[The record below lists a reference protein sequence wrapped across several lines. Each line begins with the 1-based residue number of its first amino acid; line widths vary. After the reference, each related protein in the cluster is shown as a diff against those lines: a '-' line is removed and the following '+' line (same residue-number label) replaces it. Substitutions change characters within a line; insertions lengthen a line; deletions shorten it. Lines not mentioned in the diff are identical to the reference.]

1 MSRRFKPNKGGGR
14 HNANNHGPSYKAP
27 PWVKNQRGKRRGRGR
42 GGGSGGGRGGGGR
55 GGGGRDGDG
64 GGSRG
69 RGRGGRGGKG
79 RPDAPAYLLQTDG
92 RKQRGVSEYDSNAVG
107 LIDVT
112 VRLPQ
117 QYRKD
122 EIFDLS
128 MTETDQGLIT
138 NLLRELET
146 TVDDTSIVESE
157 LNAVEVEEVQGQPK
171 APSLATKSP
180 PLVPPPTSNGSLRLV
195 QLPQKQNKM
204 ADVVN
209 SAGPRST
216 EAVAAPSSPVD
227 SILLDYLTNHMRFT
241 EQDARRGL
249 ESCQAS
255 VRPNAALDSA
265 VPLTSDER
273 EALLETLLDWLCLNL
288 PPKVLEEGF
297 RRRKNGREETEARL
311 ISTGQARLM
320 KITSNHKGLTL
331 VKANWKLEARISHFC
346 SFGFDRNRVK
356 SSLATW
362 LRANGDRD
370 LARDNTEEENQHIFE
385 DLMMSLYTEDHKVK
399 AKMAAQSCGID
410 DMSDEEL
417 REMIEDETM
426 ALTSIYGDNVI
437 QQHSPWT
444 YTISLT
450 LPWLGDLKEWV
461 LKVGIDGALGET
473 LCNDSA
479 TQLCHATLHVA
490 MPKRLIKYPKDPAL
504 IIFVSKFL
512 PPAANREITLA
523 LIDTLCGEAGQP
535 MLYSVV
541 DNLLNENSAYLIAR
555 KHLQAK
561 AGKIKV
567 KPVAAIPVKKTVL
580 KEIVVESDEAIAARL
595 KSERKKLQ
603 HLMIQKERQR
613 VIDAEAAAV
622 QLRADVLAR
631 KNEEVE
637 RVRQE
642 AEKRAKAMRAAQEK
656 KNAGDARLRKL
667 EESGKQL
674 TLRGVVQLV
683 NEDRRGSKNKA
694 KHLDKAAASLI
705 VEPPAPSVPAKPMFQ
720 PSPFLAGIVASSR
733 PGNED
738 DDAGTGA
745 LPVFKPSP
753 LLAGIVKTVHEQKQQ
768 WPWLYT
774 DGEENGTVQA
784 MEVAKNDAIKDTV
797 SRKLLQRHQSIQK
810 TPQYRKMIEQR
821 SRLPAYEMRAEIIGI
836 IQDAQ
841 VVVIS
846 GETGCGKTTQVPQI
860 VLDWM
865 IRQGK
870 GAECNMVC
878 TQPRRISAMGVAD
891 RIASERVEKVGETVG
906 YQIRLETRRSAKTR
920 LLLCTTGVLLRRL
933 QCDPLLEGV
942 SHIFVDEIHER
953 DLNTDFLLIILRGLI
968 KKRPRVKLVLM
979 SATLNALQFAEYFSA
994 TTGSA
999 TPIVEI
1005 PGRAFP
1011 VKDFYLEH
1019 ALELTGHRIDATHEC
1034 AYKGGSSG
1042 GRGGGGRGRVGGNAG
1057 NGGPGEAP
1065 KRPTARELKK
1075 KFPSLSDQTI
1085 RSLVAVDEALINYE
1099 LIEALVGHIAE
1110 NSAEGAILIFLPG
1123 LMEIQTLYEKLQCS
1137 AAEKSLQV
1145 FALHSSLSTAEQKAI
1160 FTHPPKGIRKV
1171 VVATN
1176 IAETSITI
1184 DDVVYVIDAGRV
1196 KENQYDHEKNMAMLV
1211 ETWVSLASAKQRR
1224 GRAGRVQAGVAYHL
1238 FSSVTKETLS
1248 EYTMPEMH
1256 RVPLHEMV
1264 LQIKVLDL
1272 MGGDAVGFLGEA
1284 VTPPDSQA
1292 VTTALDT
1299 LRRLQAIDL
1308 DEADRL
1314 TPLGYHLANLPVD
1327 PALGKILLYGAIFQC
1342 LDPMLTIA
1350 AAMSFRSPF
1359 FSPLEVREL
1368 ADEKKQSFN
1377 REQSDHLTLLTAYD
1391 SYQRV
1396 KGTREEWKFL
1406 RNNFLSRNTLDMI
1419 SDMRKQFAELVVG
1432 IGFARWTPK
1441 QVKGSNGRYGRGR
1454 HLDAEFNKHS
1464 GNLALYKAVL
1474 TAGLY
1479 PNVVTVSQP
1488 ANGKVDSAAD
1498 LTLRS
1503 KTGDECALHPCS
1515 VNFSS
1520 GDITSKFL
1528 LFHERVKTSKVYL
1541 RDCSTIGAYPLL
1553 LFGGTLRVWHR
1564 EKMITLDDWLAFRF
1578 SDRRVPVL
1586 VRKLRNGM
1594 DDILRQKIISPGETS
1609 AVERSLVILI
1619 NTLTANLQ

>member
-1 MSRRFKPNKGGGR
+1 M
-14 HNANNHGPSYKAP
+14 
-27 PWVKNQRGKRRGRGR
+27 
-42 GGGSGGGRGGGGR
+42 
-55 GGGGRDGDG
+55 
-64 GGSRG
+64 
-69 RGRGGRGGKG
+69 
-79 RPDAPAYLLQTDG
+79 
-92 RKQRGVSEYDSNAVG
+92 
-107 LIDVT
+107 
-112 VRLPQ
+112 
-117 QYRKD
+117 
-122 EIFDLS
+122 
-128 MTETDQGLIT
+128 
-138 NLLRELET
+138 
-146 TVDDTSIVESE
+146 ESE
-157 LNAVEVEEVQGQPK
+157 LGAVEVEKVQGQPK
-171 APSLATKSP
+171 APSLAMSSP
-180 PLVPPPTSNGSLRLV
+180 SLVPPPTSDSSLRVV
-195 QLPQKQNKM
+195 QPPRRPDRM
-204 ADVVN
+204 TDVVAPEDSRN
-209 SAGPRST
+209 T
-216 EAVAAPSSPVD
+216 EGVAAPSTPVD

-241 EQDARRGL
+241 VQDARRGL

-255 VRPNAALDSA
+255 VRPSATLDSA
-265 VPLTSDER
+265 APLTSEER

-331 VKANWKLEARISHFC
+331 VKANWKLEAQVSHFC

-362 LRANGDRD
+362 RRDNGDGD
-370 LARDNTEEENQHIFE
+370 LARDNTEEENQHILE
-385 DLMMSLYTEDHKVK
+385 DLMLSLYTEDHKVK

-410 DMSDEEL
+410 DMSEAEL
-417 REMIEDETM
+417 QEMVEDETM

-444 YTISLT
+444 YTISLE

-461 LKVGIDGALGET
+461 MKVGFDGALGET
-473 LCNDSA
+473 LCGDSL

-523 LIDTLCGEAGQP
+523 LIETLCGEAGQP

-541 DNLLNENSAYLIAR
+541 DNLLNENRAYLIAR
-555 KHLQAK
+555 KHLEAK
-561 AGKIKV
+561 AGQIKV
-567 KPVAAIPVKKTVL
+567 KPAAAIPVKKTVL
-580 KEIVVESDEAIAARL
+580 KEVVVESAEAIAARL

-631 KNEEVE
+631 KNQEVE
-637 RVRQE
+637 RVRKE
-642 AEKRAKAMRAAQEK
+642 AEKRAKAMRLAQEK

-683 NEDRRGSKNKA
+683 NEDRRGGKKKA
-694 KHLDKAAASLI
+694 GHLDKSTPPMIVQPPAASM
-705 VEPPAPSVPAKPMFQ
+705 PTKPMFQ
-720 PSPFLAGIVASSR
+720 PSPLLAGIVASSR
-733 PGNED
+733 PGDD
-738 DDAGTGA
+738 DDASA
-745 LPVFKPSP
+745 APLPAFKPSP

-774 DGEENGTVQA
+774 DGEKDDAAQSVK
-784 MEVAKNDAIKDTV
+784 VAENDAVKDTV

-810 TPQYRKMIEQR
+810 TSQYRKMIDQR

-865 IRQGK
+865 IRQGQ

-878 TQPRRISAMGVAD
+878 TQPRRISAMGVAE

-1011 VKDFYLEH
+1011 VKDFYLED

-1034 AYKGGSSG
+1034 AYKGGTS
-1042 GRGGGGRGRVGGNAG
+1042 GRGGDRGGRVGGGAG
-1057 NGGPGEAP
+1057 SGGPREAP

-1075 KFPSLSDQTI
+1075 KFPSLSEQTI

-1110 NSAEGAILIFLPG
+1110 NSADGAILIFLPG

-1224 GRAGRVQAGVAYHL
+1224 GRAGRVQAGVAY
-1238 FSSVTKETLS
+1238 
-1248 EYTMPEMH
+1248 P
-1256 RVPLHEMV
+1256 PL
-1264 LQIKVLDL
+1264 
-1272 MGGDAVGFLGEA
+1272 
-1284 VTPPDSQA
+1284 
-1292 VTTALDT
+1292 
-1299 LRRLQAIDL
+1299 
-1308 DEADRL
+1308 
-1314 TPLGYHLANLPVD
+1314 
-1327 PALGKILLYGAIFQC
+1327 
-1342 LDPMLTIA
+1342 
-1350 AAMSFRSPF
+1350 
-1359 FSPLEVREL
+1359 
-1368 ADEKKQSFN
+1368 
-1377 REQSDHLTLLTAYD
+1377 
-1391 SYQRV
+1391 
-1396 KGTREEWKFL
+1396 
-1406 RNNFLSRNTLDMI
+1406 
-1419 SDMRKQFAELVVG
+1419 
-1432 IGFARWTPK
+1432 
-1441 QVKGSNGRYGRGR
+1441 
-1454 HLDAEFNKHS
+1454 
-1464 GNLALYKAVL
+1464 
-1474 TAGLY
+1474 
-1479 PNVVTVSQP
+1479 
-1488 ANGKVDSAAD
+1488 
-1498 LTLRS
+1498 
-1503 KTGDECALHPCS
+1503 
-1515 VNFSS
+1515 
-1520 GDITSKFL
+1520 
-1528 LFHERVKTSKVYL
+1528 
-1541 RDCSTIGAYPLL
+1541 
-1553 LFGGTLRVWHR
+1553 
-1564 EKMITLDDWLAFRF
+1564 
-1578 SDRRVPVL
+1578 
-1586 VRKLRNGM
+1586 
-1594 DDILRQKIISPGETS
+1594 
-1609 AVERSLVILI
+1609 
-1619 NTLTANLQ
+1619 